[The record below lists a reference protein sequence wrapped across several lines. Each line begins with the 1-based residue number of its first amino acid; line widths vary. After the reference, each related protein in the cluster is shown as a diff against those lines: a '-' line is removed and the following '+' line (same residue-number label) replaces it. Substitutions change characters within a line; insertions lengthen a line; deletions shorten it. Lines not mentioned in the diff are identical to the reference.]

1 MLRRKLETLP
11 IGMEVWELDGEMP
24 CSCFLPDGSR
34 CGEGSR
40 LALVCVRGDKN
51 DTVFVVYP
59 YCKRHL
65 DERKHPVDEKLMMEH
80 NIKETPHQRGETHRK
95 RR

>member
-1 MLRRKLETLP
+1 MLKQKLETLP
-11 IGMEVWELDGEMP
+11 IGMEVWELYGEMP

-34 CGEGSR
+34 CGEESR
-40 LALVCVRGDKN
+40 LALVCVRGNKN

-59 YCKRHL
+59 YCRRHL
-65 DERKHPVDEKLMMEH
+65 EQRKNPVDKKLMLEH
-80 NIKETPHQRGETHRK
+80 NNNKTPASGGKHRK